1 MFRGLRDWLNDRTGY
16 RDGLGRLQHRTVPE
30 GPKWGYTPAVAL
42 LWLLVIECVTGFLL
56 MATYSPSAQTAW
68 ASVHFIEQDTAGAF
82 IRGIHYFA
90 AQAMIILF
98 GIHIIRV
105 LWTAAFRAPLELV
118 WATGLLLM
126 PLVVVWAITGNPLSG
141 TVIGMSQ
148 IEVEGNILG
157 ATPVIGPIMQRLLIG
172 GSQVGHLTLTHLYFL
187 HVGLMPVL
195 VLSLLAIHIWQIHR
209 HGLSVSG
216 RIPDG
221 SKAVSYYPNQT
232 IRNMIVLTMILG
244 TIAFLALKQG
254 APLEAPADPT
264 ITHVPR
270 PEWYFLFLFEL
281 RGYFVG
287 DAEVIATV
295 VIPIAVL
302 LFLLL
307 MPALDRRL
315 PRPVSV
321 VLRTVIL
328 IGGCG
333 AWSWLTWQSL
343 DRDWKD
349 QELLASKEK
358 LHKLSVRARELADHH
373 SIPIEGPASLLRND
387 AKTRGPQLFERHC
400 ASCHSHADASGAGIV
415 AEHPS
420 APNLYGFGSQAW
432 IAGGLDPEKI
442 GGEHYFGNTEF
453 AEGDMV
459 GTIVDAFDGVEGE
472 DLETLTEQMRQ
483 VAVALAAEASIPGHA
498 AGSAEDIEAGVTL
511 MTEEL
516 GCADC
521 HKLGD
526 TGELGSAPD
535 LTGYAS
541 RDWLI
546 RFIGDP
552 QHERFYGENN
562 DRMPSFAPNLDD
574 PKAGPLSPTDVA
586 LIADWIRGDWYEP
599 EGSSVAATEQAEAPA
614 PTETPA
620 AAEEENEAEP
630 VEEAS
635 EEA

>member
-16 RDGLGRLQHRTVPE
+16 RDGLSRLQHRTVPE

-126 PLVVVWAITGNPLSG
+126 PLVVIWAITGNPLSG

-187 HVGLMPVL
+187 HVALMPVL

-216 RIPDG
+216 KAPDG

-232 IRNMIVLTMILG
+232 MRNMIVLTMILG
-244 TIAFLALKQG
+244 TIAYLAWRYG
-254 APLEAPADPT
+254 APLEAPVDPQ
-264 ITHVPR
+264 ISHVPR

-281 RGYFVG
+281 REYFVG
-287 DAEVIATV
+287 DAEIIATV
-295 VIPIAVL
+295 IIPVAVL
-302 LFLLL
+302 LALLL
-307 MPALDRRL
+307 LPWLDRRL
-315 PRPVSV
+315 PRRVSAV
-321 VLRTVIL
+321 FRTVIL

-333 AWSWLTWQSL
+333 AWSFLTLTSL
-343 DRDWKD
+343 SRDWKD

-358 LHKLSVRARELADHH
+358 LHALSVRARELADYH
-373 SIPIEGPASLLRND
+373 SIPLEGPASLLRND
-387 AKTRGPQLFERHC
+387 AKTRGPQLFKRYC
-400 ASCHSHADASGAGIV
+400 ASCHSHADASGNGIV

-432 IAGGLDPEKI
+432 IAGLLDPEKI
-442 GGEHYFGNTEF
+442 GGADYFGNTEF
-453 AEGDMV
+453 AEGDMYYTV
-459 GTIVDAFDGVEGE
+459 VDAFDGLEGE
-472 DLETLTEQMRQ
+472 DRETLTDQMRQ
-483 VAVALAAEASIPGHA
+483 IAVALAAEAAIPGHA
-498 AGSAEDIEAGVTL
+498 VGDASDIENGVTL

-521 HKLGD
+521 HKFGD
-526 TGELGSAPD
+526 AGDLGSAPD
-535 LTGYAS
+535 LTDYAS

-562 DRMPSFAPNLDD
+562 DRMPSFAPDPDD
-574 PKAGPLSPTDVA
+574 PKSGPLSPTVVA
-586 LIADWIRGDWYEP
+586 LIADWMRGDWYEP
-599 EGSSVAATEQAEAPA
+599 ESSDAVAAAEQPASAEPD
-614 PTETPA
+614 TPA
-620 AAEEENEAEP
+620 AAGD
-630 VEEAS
+630 AS
-635 EEA
+635 ADGS

>member
-1 MFRGLRDWLNDRTGY
+1 
-16 RDGLGRLQHRTVPE
+16 
-30 GPKWGYTPAVAL
+30 
-42 LWLLVIECVTGFLL
+42 L
-56 MATYSPSAQTAW
+56 MS
-68 ASVHFIEQDTAGAF
+68 
-82 IRGIHYFA
+82 
-90 AQAMIILF
+90 
-98 GIHIIRV
+98 
-105 LWTAAFRAPLELV
+105 
-118 WATGLLLM
+118 
-126 PLVVVWAITGNPLSG
+126 LVVVWAITGNPLSG

-216 RIPDG
+216 KVPDG

-232 IRNMIVLTMILG
+232 IRNLIVLTMILG
-244 TIAFLALKQG
+244 TISCLALTQG
-254 APLEAPADPT
+254 APLEAPADPQ

-302 LFLLL
+302 MFLLL
-307 MPALDRRL
+307 MPWLDRRL
-315 PRPVSV
+315 PRPVSAV
-321 VLRTVIL
+321 FRAAIL

-343 DRDWKD
+343 ARDWKD

-358 LHKLSVRARELADHH
+358 LHTLSVRARELADHH
-373 SIPIEGPASLLRND
+373 GIPIEGPASLLRND

-400 ASCHSHADASGAGIV
+400 ASCHSHADTSGAGIV

-432 IAGGLDPEKI
+432 IAGLLDPEKI
-442 GGEHYFGNTEF
+442 GGEHYFGNTQF
-453 AEGDMV
+453 AEGEMV
-459 GTIVDAFDGVEGE
+459 GTIVAAFDGLEGE
-472 DLETLTEQMRQ
+472 DRDALTEQMRQ
-483 VAVALAAEASIPGHA
+483 VAVALANEAAIPGHA
-498 AGSAEDIEAGVTL
+498 AASADAIETGVSL

-521 HKLGD
+521 HKFGD
-526 TGELGSAPD
+526 NGELGSAPD

-552 QHERFYGENN
+552 QHERFYGEHN

-574 PKAGPLSPTDVA
+574 PKAGILSPSDVA

-599 EGSSVAATEQAEAPA
+599 EGSAVAATREAITPASAETPPAEEAESTEEAP
-614 PTETPA
+614 E
-620 AAEEENEAEP
+620 
-630 VEEAS
+630 
-635 EEA
+635 

>member
-1 MFRGLRDWLNDRTGY
+1 MICGLRDWMNDRTGY
-16 RDGLGRLQHRTVPE
+16 REGLKRLQNRTVPE
-30 GPKWGYTPAVAL
+30 GPKWGYTPAVCL

-68 ASVHFIEQDTAGAF
+68 ASVHFIERDTAGAF

-90 AQAMIILF
+90 AQAMIVLF
-98 GIHIIRV
+98 AIHIIRV

-141 TVIGMSQ
+141 SVIGMSQ

-157 ATPVIGPIMQRLLIG
+157 ATPIVGPIMQRLLIG

-187 HVGLMPVL
+187 HVALMPVL
-195 VLSLLAIHIWQIHR
+195 VLTLLAIHIWQINR
-209 HGLSVSG
+209 HGLSVTG
-216 RIPDG
+216 KAPDG
-221 SKAVSYYPNQT
+221 SLAVSYFPYQT
-232 IRNMIVLTMILG
+232 IRNLTVLTMILG
-244 TIAFLALKQG
+244 TIAWLAWRHG
-254 APLEAPADPT
+254 APFEAPVDPQ

-287 DAEVIATV
+287 DAEVVATV

-307 MPALDRRL
+307 LPWLDRRL
-315 PRPVSV
+315 PRPVSAV
-321 VLRTVIL
+321 FRTVIV

-333 AWSWLTWQSL
+333 VWSWLTLSSL
-343 DRDWKD
+343 SRDWKD
-349 QELLASKEK
+349 KELLASKEK
-358 LHKLSVRARELADHH
+358 LHALSTRARELADYH

-400 ASCHSHADASGAGIV
+400 ASCHSHTDESGTGIV
-415 AEHPS
+415 AETPS
-420 APNLYGFGSQAW
+420 APNLFGFGSERW
-432 IAGGLDPEKI
+432 IAGLLDPEKI
-442 GGEHYFGNTEF
+442 GGEHYFGNTGF

-459 GTIVDAFDGVEGE
+459 GTVVDAFDGLEGE
-472 DLETLTEQMRQ
+472 DRDNLTGQMRQ
-483 VAVALAAEASIPGHA
+483 VAVVLAAEAALPNQA
-498 AGSAEDIEAGVTL
+498 AGAASDIEAGKVL
-511 MTEEL
+511 MTDEL

-526 TGELGSAPD
+526 NGELGSAPD

-546 RFIGDP
+546 GFISDP
-552 QHERFYGENN
+552 RHERFYGENN
-562 DRMPSFAPNLDD
+562 DRMPSFAPNPDD
-574 PKAGPLSPTDVA
+574 PKAGVLSPADVA
-586 LIADWIRGDWYEP
+586 LLADWLRGDWYEP
-599 EGSSVAATEQAEAPA
+599 DR
-614 PTETPA
+614 PTEPVPA
-620 AAEEENEAEP
+620 AKP
-630 VEEAS
+630 SPQS
-635 EEA
+635 EDAD

>member
-1 MFRGLRDWLNDRTGY
+1 MFHGLRDWMNDRTGY
-16 RDGLGRLQHRTVPE
+16 RDGLKRFQNRTVPE

-90 AQAMIILF
+90 AQAMIVLF

-157 ATPVIGPIMQRLLIG
+157 ATPIIGPIMQRLLIG

-195 VLSLLAIHIWQIHR
+195 VLSLLAVHIWQIHR
-209 HGLSVSG
+209 HGLSVTG
-216 RIPDG
+216 KAPDG
-221 SKAVSYYPNQT
+221 SLAVSYFPYQT

-244 TIAFLALKQG
+244 TVAFLALKQG
-254 APLEAPADPT
+254 APLEAPADPQ

-287 DAEVIATV
+287 DAEVVATV

-307 MPALDRRL
+307 LPWLDRRL
-315 PRPVSV
+315 PRRVSAV
-321 VLRTVIL
+321 FRTVIL
-328 IGGCG
+328 VAGCG

-343 DRDWKD
+343 ARDWND

-358 LHKLSVRARELADHH
+358 LHKLSLRARELADHH
-373 SIPIEGPASLLRND
+373 GIPLEGPASLLRND

-420 APNLYGFGSQAW
+420 APNLYGFGSQTW
-432 IAGGLDPEKI
+432 IAGLLDPEKI

-453 AEGDMV
+453 AEGDMYY
-459 GTIVDAFDGVEGE
+459 TIVDAFDGLEGE
-472 DLETLTEQMRQ
+472 DREALTEQMRQ
-483 VAVALAAEASIPGHA
+483 VAVALAAEAAIPGHP
-498 AGSAEDIEAGVTL
+498 AGSSEDIEAGVTL

-521 HKLGD
+521 HKFGD

-535 LTGYAS
+535 LTAYAS

-562 DRMPSFAPNLDD
+562 DRMPSFAPDPND
-574 PKAGPLSPTDVA
+574 PKAGPLSPSDVA

-599 EGSSVAATEQAEAPA
+599 EGSSVAATKEATAPA
-614 PTETPA
+614 PQPA
-620 AAEEENEAEP
+620 DDGESTDG
-630 VEEAS
+630 AS
-635 EEA
+635 EES